1 MPHRHCR
8 TAAPGQVGRARG
20 HYYYRV
26 IPIIPVKAGRFI
38 RLFFATIALG
48 AALACGSEPTDP
60 SKSDLTGRWKSF
72 DRDLY
77 IANIE
82 LTLTQ
87 PSPGIVIGK
96 WRADGRTDNVCT
108 PGVLCADSSIVTG
121 RNEVA
126 QVVLD
131 LLGAGTFVGE
141 LARADTLKGIIRS
154 DGKNFH
160 VTFGR

>member
-1 MPHRHCR
+1 M
-8 TAAPGQVGRARG
+8 
-20 HYYYRV
+20 
-26 IPIIPVKAGRFI
+26 IPVIAVRAGRFI
-38 RLFFATIALG
+38 GLFFATIVLG

-82 LTLTQ
+82 LALTQ

-96 WRADGRTDNVCT
+96 WRADGRTDNLCT
-108 PGVLCADSSIVTG
+108 PGVPCADSSIVTG

-126 QVVLD
+126 QVVLE

-141 LARADTLKGIIRS
+141 LAKADTLKGIIRS
-154 DGKNFH
+154 QGKNFH
-160 VTFGR
+160 VKFGR

>member
-1 MPHRHCR
+1 MS
-8 TAAPGQVGRARG
+8 RALL
-20 HYYYRV
+20 V
-26 IPIIPVKAGRFI
+26 V
-38 RLFFATIALG
+38 
-48 AALACGSEPTDP
+48 ALAACGADPTDP
-60 SKSDLTGRWKSF
+60 SKSDLTGTWKSF

-77 IANIE
+77 ITNIE
-82 LTLTQ
+82 LSLMQ

-96 WRADGRTDNVCT
+96 WRAEGRTDNACV
-108 PGVLCADSSIVTG
+108 PGRPCGDSSIVTG

-141 LARADTLKGIIRS
+141 LARADTLKGVIRS
-154 DGKNFH
+154 QGKNFH